1 LIGDGWKKGPKSAK
15 SCGVPNGCS
24 EARTEDSSVG
34 SGYFESWVSES
45 CKGKDGERGID
56 DIDVYR
62 ALRRG
67 FVMENSIRAG
77 KNAGEQV
84 CKVVEQNKGARDLG
98 VVTIVVGHSKLLV
111 KTVEWEDL
119 K

>member
-1 LIGDGWKKGPKSAK
+1 M
-15 SCGVPNGCS
+15 
-24 EARTEDSSVG
+24 E
-34 SGYFESWVSES
+34 
-45 CKGKDGERGID
+45 ERGIA

-67 FVMENSIRAG
+67 FVMEDSVRAG

-98 VVTIVVGHSKLLV
+98 VVTIVVAEAKLLV